1 MIQNYSDHAANER
14 TFLAWIRAGIATI
27 AFGFVIEKFDLL
39 VRNMTKT
46 DQNEVMGKQA
56 IRQAFGSLGHHD
68 GLVSIFI
75 GIFVVATAT
84 LRFVRTEKLI
94 GSSERHTVQSLR
106 TELLLS
112 LSLIMA
118 ALAAYISLE
127 NID

>member
-14 TFLAWIRAGIATI
+14 TFLAWVRTGLATV

-39 VRNMTKT
+39 VRNTTKT
-46 DQNEVMGKQA
+46 NQNEVIGKA
-56 IRQAFGSLGHHD
+56 ALKQAFGSQGHYD
-68 GLVSIFI
+68 GSVLIFI
-75 GIFVVATAT
+75 GILVVAIAA

-94 GSSERHTVQSLR
+94 DSSERHAVQSLR

-118 ALAAYISLE
+118 VLAAYVAFD
-127 NID
+127 NVG